1 MLNLTLISF
10 ITCRLAFEMQQFMDL
25 ISGEDSQGMRYA
37 FFSERLASVVPGLN
51 PKEALDIKKVGVIG
65 GGLMGSGI
73 AMAFLNRGFTVLK
86 FFLIGL
92 FIR

>member
-1 MLNLTLISF
+1 
-10 ITCRLAFEMQQFMDL
+10 MDL

-51 PKEALDIKKVGVIG
+51 PKETLDIKKVGVIG

-73 AMAFLNRGFTVLK
+73 AMAFLNRGFTVVCVEVDPK
-86 FFLIGL
+86 RAEICRGE
-92 FIR
+92 I